1 VGEGGDE
8 VSVARFVAGRLPSA
22 RDPGGIYITPE
33 QDVRSVRTAPLEDR
47 HRLLIITG
55 EHFTP
60 RARHV
65 TERWERLLAWTAER
79 FPGVEITYRWATQ
92 DNGTTDQLP
101 YVGLFHPGARH
112 VYVATGF
119 GGWGTSSGIMA
130 GHLLTASIVGKALP
144 WADLYDPRRLHPGRE
159 AGPLLKVQ
167 ATVARH
173 FIGDRHSVA
182 TSSATSAASTP
193 ERTAHRSRSTTSR
206 SFSPS
211 SQAVAGT
218 SRVTS
223 PSTVRNS
230 PRSGWRRIRG
240 RCSASTARRVS
251 ARRFAATA
259 RGRRRQ
265 G

>member
-1 VGEGGDE
+1 

-130 GHLLTASIVGKALP
+130 GHLLAASIVGKALP

-159 AGPLLKVQ
+159 AGPLLKC
-167 ATVARH
+167 RPPSPD
-173 FIGDRHSVA
+173 I
-182 TSSATSAASTP
+182 SSAIGI
-193 ERTAHRSRSTTSR
+193 RS
-206 SFSPS
+206 PP
-211 SQAVAGT
+211 A
-218 SRVTS
+218 
-223 PSTVRNS
+223 
-230 PRSGWRRIRG
+230 
-240 RCSASTARRVS
+240 ARRQRRRLPS
-251 ARRFAATA
+251 APPTAA
-259 RGRRRQ
+259 GRRRR
-265 G
+265 GRSRRRRRPWPVPAE